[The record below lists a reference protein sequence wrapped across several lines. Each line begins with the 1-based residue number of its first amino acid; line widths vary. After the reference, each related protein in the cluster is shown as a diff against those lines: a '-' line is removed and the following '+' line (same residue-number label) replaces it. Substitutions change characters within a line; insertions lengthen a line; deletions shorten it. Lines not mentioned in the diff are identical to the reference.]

1 MVGASWVYSAPVL
14 IYDQAILNGS
24 CPEPPGCA
32 VSAMGGPV
40 DVASGKMWYDQEDLR
55 IEGPLPVVFS
65 RRYNQRLEAVNG
77 PFGYGWTHA
86 YALSV
91 WTSLG
96 AGHLRDGEGREV
108 LFPARLQGGYADN
121 PRHHLSFAAI
131 SGGYRVTTKDQTK
144 YNFDTSGKLT
154 SIVDRNGNAVTLA
167 YDGSGRLS
175 SVTDPLGRV
184 LTFGYDA
191 GNRIVSLTDGSR
203 TVAYGYD
210 GAGNLQSVVDA
221 ASKTWTFAYD
231 SSHRLLSIT
240 DPLGHV
246 AEAFTYDGS
255 DRVATFHRDSGNDAL
270 TFTYTSTT

>member
-1 MVGASWVYSAPVL
+1 MGGRIFLPLLVVLVVRAFSVATPAQTLTITAPLDQAHLDLTYGEYFDVSWTCTRSTTEVELWVDGRAYCSYCGAGTGGTIYDVDSWMNPPFLAQCWHTLQLKAMVGASWVYSAPVL

-96 AGHLRDGEGREV
+96 AGHLRDGEGRGG
-108 LFPARLQGGYADN
+108 LFSGCRGATPTTPGTTSVSPPSR
-121 PRHHLSFAAI
+121 AAT
-131 SGGYRVTTKDQTK
+131 G
-144 YNFDTSGKLT
+144 
-154 SIVDRNGNAVTLA
+154 
-167 YDGSGRLS
+167 
-175 SVTDPLGRV
+175 
-184 LTFGYDA
+184 
-191 GNRIVSLTDGSR
+191 
-203 TVAYGYD
+203 
-210 GAGNLQSVVDA
+210 
-221 ASKTWTFAYD
+221 
-231 SSHRLLSIT
+231 
-240 DPLGHV
+240 
-246 AEAFTYDGS
+246 
-255 DRVATFHRDSGNDAL
+255 
-270 TFTYTSTT
+270 